1 MAAEP
6 EAVASSAASPRSFG
20 PFAARPDKP
29 PSDRKPTSH
38 HKGASKQDRIYT
50 TLVSYYGLA
59 AFAVS
64 RLDQM
69 DGEIIATQAEAC
81 AGAWVAAGKANPKI
95 QRVLEIITVGG
106 PYMALVMVHA
116 ELAVAL
122 MARHGTSPLAL
133 FRSPDSIAHSPQ
145 SPNPQSPQFTTQG
158 SPKGTN
164 ARGATMPPSG
174 SESAQPAP
182 APFPYQPVGAN
193 APTEA
198 PAPPPVFV
206 DEGLRVVPDE
216 GIPAEIDV
224 ALRQMARQS
233 GRPYEELRQEALL
246 ELAQMRMQAQ
256 SNGHTGLPGALGAP
270 IVRE

>member
-6 EAVASSAASPRSFG
+6 ETVAPAFPN
-20 PFAARPDKP
+20 PFMARPDKP
-29 PSDRKPTSH
+29 PSDRKPSASH

-133 FRSPDSIAHSPQ
+133 FRSPESNANSPTSTQ
-145 SPNPQSPQFTTQG
+145 FNSQVAPQKGGTTR
-158 SPKGTN
+158 GT
-164 ARGATMPPSG
+164 AMPPS
-174 SESAQPAP
+174 SPEPP
-182 APFPYQPVGAN
+182 PPLPYQPVGPH

-198 PAPPPVFV
+198 PAPPPVYV
-206 DEGLRVVPDE
+206 DPGLRVVPDE

-246 ELAQMRMQAQ
+246 ELAQMRLQTQ

-270 IVRE
+270 ITRE